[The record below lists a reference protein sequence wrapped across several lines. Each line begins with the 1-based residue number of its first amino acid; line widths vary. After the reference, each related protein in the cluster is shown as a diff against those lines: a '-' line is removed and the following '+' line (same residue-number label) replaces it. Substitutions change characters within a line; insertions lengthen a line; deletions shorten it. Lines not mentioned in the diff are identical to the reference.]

1 MLSRD
6 LACAVLGAAL
16 AAAFWIGASRLPRSL
31 LSDEFGADGLPRGL
45 ALLLAAV
52 SLLIGVRAL
61 LQARKARGQAP
72 AFEAAKAGSDPMREH
87 AKALGVAALGFAYVL
102 AAPWLGYAPA
112 ATLLI
117 FATAWYYGAK
127 PGAMLAGISVAGAIA
142 LWLLFAK
149 LLGASMPTGVWPRLL
164 G

>member
-52 SLLIGVRAL
+52 SLLIGVRAVL
-61 LQARKARGQAP
+61 RARKARGQAP
-72 AFEAAKAGSDPMREH
+72 ASEARTGGEPMREH

-127 PGAMLAGISVAGAIA
+127 PGATLAGISVAGAIA
-142 LWLLFAK
+142 LWLVFAK
-149 LLGASMPTGVWPRLL
+149 LLGASMPPGVWSRLL